1 MVAISMYRGNLHKVP
16 DVPRRWTMPDR
27 NLSFKDFKSLLHRRK
42 RALSRLSPNSNPNPN
57 PSHNVK
63 SELATDRKD
72 AIPSERP
79 GSSGKQKLVEVKR
92 EEVNG
97 NQVREEDNVRI
108 EGARAGGSDGGDRVT
123 ELLSNNETD
132 NVPHEEAA
140 NDKAEVCF
148 CEVADLMK
156 LTLMCA
162 RPPQVALVATE
173 LSVWGFHELVKLLAF
188 SEAKET
194 AEEVVPSEIEKEEK
208 QVEERLQVLNAK
220 KHNLVQV
227 LKLILS
233 AEEELKRRS
242 SITQQ
247 PGTTASRPSLPLH
260 VDVSNDSGG
269 NAGAHMEGGETND
282 AGNHNNAQTPS
293 VLRLCGASSSSESP
307 LRRAAAFS
315 QHNMAPHPSRWSPRV
330 GPTQP
335 GNPSAAAGGGTV
347 SASGTNY
354 IASSPS
360 PAGSGGTSVF
370 RETRLQS
377 PGN

>member
-1 MVAISMYRGNLHKVP
+1 MYRGNLHKVP

-27 NLSFKDFKSLLHRRK
+27 NLSFKEFKSLLHRRK
-42 RALSRLSPNSNPNPN
+42 RALSRLFPGSSPNPT
-57 PSHNVK
+57 HNVK
-63 SELATDRKD
+63 PESVTDRRD

-79 GSSGKQKLVEVKR
+79 GSAGKQKLVEVKR
-92 EEVNG
+92 EE
-97 NQVREEDNVRI
+97 ENVRT
-108 EGARAGGSDGGDRVT
+108 EGTRVGGSDGGDRVM

-132 NVPHEEAA
+132 HEEAA
-140 NDKAEVCF
+140 KDKAE
-148 CEVADLMK
+148 
-156 LTLMCA
+156 
-162 RPPQVALVATE
+162 
-173 LSVWGFHELVKLLAF
+173 
-188 SEAKET
+188 EAKET
-194 AEEVVPSEIEKEEK
+194 AEEEVVPSEIEKEEK

-227 LKLILS
+227 LKLILN

-247 PGTTASRPSLPLH
+247 PGTTASRPPLH
-260 VDVSNDSGG
+260 VDVSND
-269 NAGAHMEGGETND
+269 AHMEGGETD
-282 AGNHNNAQTPS
+282 GAANHNNAQTPS
-293 VLRLCGASSSSESP
+293 VVRLCGASSSSESP
-307 LRRAAAFS
+307 LRRAAAAFS

-335 GNPSAAAGGGTV
+335 GNTSAAGVTV

>member
-42 RALSRLSPNSNPNPN
+42 RALSLLSLNSNPN

-63 SELATDRKD
+63 SELVTDPKD
-72 AIPSERP
+72 AIPSA
-79 GSSGKQKLVEVKR
+79 GKQKLVEVKR
-92 EEVNG
+92 EEDI
-97 NQVREEDNVRI
+97 REDEKGRI
-108 EGARAGGSDGGDRVT
+108 EGGGSDGGDRVM
-123 ELLSNNETD
+123 ELLSKNETD

-140 NDKAEVCF
+140 NDKAE
-148 CEVADLMK
+148 
-156 LTLMCA
+156 
-162 RPPQVALVATE
+162 
-173 LSVWGFHELVKLLAF
+173 
-188 SEAKET
+188 AKET
-194 AEEVVPSEIEKEEK
+194 AEEVVPSELEKEEK

-227 LKLILS
+227 LKLILN

-269 NAGAHMEGGETND
+269 NNAGAHMEGGETD
-282 AGNHNNAQTPS
+282 GAGNHNNAQTPS

-330 GPTQP
+330 GPSQP
-335 GNPSAAAGGGTV
+335 GNPSAAGVTV

-377 PGN
+377 PWN

>member
-16 DVPRRWTMPDR
+16 EVPRRWTMPDR

-57 PSHNVK
+57 PNPNPSRNVK

-79 GSSGKQKLVEVKR
+79 GPSGKQKLVEVKR

-97 NQVREEDNVRI
+97 NQVREEENGII
-108 EGARAGGSDGGDRVT
+108 EGARAGGGDRVM
-123 ELLSNNETD
+123 ELLSNNEG
-132 NVPHEEAA
+132 VA
-140 NDKAEVCF
+140 NDKA
-148 CEVADLMK
+148 
-156 LTLMCA
+156 
-162 RPPQVALVATE
+162 
-173 LSVWGFHELVKLLAF
+173 
-188 SEAKET
+188 EAKET

-227 LKLILS
+227 LKLILN

-269 NAGAHMEGGETND
+269 NAAAHMEGGETND

-315 QHNMAPHPSRWSPRV
+315 QHNMASHPSRWSPRV

>member
-27 NLSFKDFKSLLHRRK
+27 NLSFKEFKSLLHRRK
-42 RALSRLSPNSNPNPN
+42 RALSRLIPGSNPNPTQ
-57 PSHNVK
+57 NVK
-63 SELATDRKD
+63 TELVTD

-97 NQVREEDNVRI
+97 NQVREEENGGIGGD
-108 EGARAGGSDGGDRVT
+108 RAGGSDGGDRVM
-123 ELLSNNETD
+123 ELVSNNETV
-132 NVPHEEAA
+132 NVPPHEEEA
-140 NDKAEVCF
+140 
-148 CEVADLMK
+148 
-156 LTLMCA
+156 
-162 RPPQVALVATE
+162 
-173 LSVWGFHELVKLLAF
+173 
-188 SEAKET
+188 EAKE
-194 AEEVVPSEIEKEEK
+194 AAVPSEIEKEEK

-227 LKLILS
+227 LKLILN

-247 PGTTASRPSLPLH
+247 QTGTTASRPSLPLH
-260 VDVSNDSGG
+260 VDVSND
-269 NAGAHMEGGETND
+269 AGHMEGGETD
-282 AGNHNNAQTPS
+282 GAGNHNNNSQTPS
-293 VLRLCGASSSSESP
+293 VVRLCGASSSSESP
-307 LRRAAAFS
+307 LRKAAAAFS

-330 GPTQP
+330 VGPTQP
-335 GNPSAAAGGGTV
+335 GNPSGAGVTV